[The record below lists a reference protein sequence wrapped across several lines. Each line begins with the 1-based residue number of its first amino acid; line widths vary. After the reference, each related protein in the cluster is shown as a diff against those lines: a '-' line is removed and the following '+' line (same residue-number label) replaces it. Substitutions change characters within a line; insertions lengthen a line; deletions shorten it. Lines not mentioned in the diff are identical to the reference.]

1 MATYKKQ
8 LKDPNGDN
16 VYPVLGTGTVAYD
29 NVDFNTFP
37 DTCKGPIL
45 VAKGFRTSTTVSG
58 TGSAKTVPFSSVGI
72 TDSKYASA
80 VSTTDILL
88 QPGCYSAIA
97 RLRFGDYSGNH
108 ACYMG
113 VYADGD
119 PNLNEEI
126 ERGSWVFSNLR
137 LTVETKRVFKIN
149 TPQKVRFY
157 VINNGTTSISAGLMW
172 IFRIPN
178 YEEQS

>member
-29 NVDFNTFP
+29 NVNFDTFP

-45 VAKGFRTSTTVSG
+45 VAKGNRTSASY
-58 TGSAKTVPFSSVGI
+58 SAGWQSIPFSSVEI
-72 TDSKYASA
+72 MSSRYASA
-80 VSTTDILL
+80 VGTTDILL

-97 RLRFGDYSGNH
+97 RMRFGDYSGNRQN
-108 ACYMG
+108 YLG
-113 VYADGD
+113 VLLDGEAYNTSD
-119 PNLNEEI
+119 VD
-126 ERGSWVFSNLR
+126 RGSWFFSNLR
-137 LTVETKRVFKIN
+137 LTIETKRIFKIN
-149 TPQKVRFY
+149 KPTKVRFFAGM
-157 VINNGTTSISAGLMW
+157 NGTGNISAGRMW

>member
-29 NVDFNTFP
+29 NVNFDTFP

-45 VAKGFRTSTTVSG
+45 VAKGSRTSASYSVGWQSI
-58 TGSAKTVPFSSVGI
+58 PFSSVEI
-72 TDSKYASA
+72 TNSAYASA
-80 VSTTDILL
+80 SGTTDVLL

-97 RLRFGDYSGNH
+97 RMRFGDYGDNRQN
-108 ACYMG
+108 YLG
-113 VYADGD
+113 VLLDGEAYNTADLG
-119 PNLNEEI
+119 
-126 ERGSWVFSNLR
+126 RGSWMFSVLR
-137 LTVETKRVFKIN
+137 LTIETKRIFKIDKP
-149 TPQKVRFY
+149 TKARFFADM
-157 VINNGTTSISAGLMW
+157 NGTGNISSGVMW